1 MSQIQSHSQRRNL
14 NISVIQYFNK
24 VLKFSRI
31 NSITLVYHVW
41 TTGRSKYKIR
51 SQLTESCPVIG
62 LKVPKT
68 KQKQKQGKKI
78 EDSVNRTILINKCI
92 HKQRW

>member
-1 MSQIQSHSQRRNL
+1 MEIVTSLSS
-14 NISVIQYFNK
+14 NIATK
-24 VLKFSRI
+24 VWEFSRI
-31 NSITLVYHVW
+31 NSITIVYHVRK
-41 TTGRSKYKIR
+41 TGRSKFKIV

-62 LKVPKT
+62 LKVPET

-78 EDSVNRTILINKCI
+78 EDSVNGTILINKCI